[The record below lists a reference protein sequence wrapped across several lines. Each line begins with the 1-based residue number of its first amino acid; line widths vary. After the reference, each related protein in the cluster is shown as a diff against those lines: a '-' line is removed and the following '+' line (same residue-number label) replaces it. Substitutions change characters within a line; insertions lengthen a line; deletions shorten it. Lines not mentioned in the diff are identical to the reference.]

1 MGNELINARAAIWS
15 SRRVA
20 RGTSKIRV
28 LVVDDNVSAAQA
40 LATYLSL
47 EGMECAAAFGG
58 HAPVS
63 FATEFRPH
71 VIIMDISMPGCNGYQ
86 AALALRADPR
96 TNEGAII
103 AFTALDESE
112 LHQHVVD
119 HEFDAYYQKGQAPSR
134 LAAFVTLFANRGE
147 QDLISQN

>member
-1 MGNELINARAAIWS
+1 MGNDHRNARPAIWT
-15 SRRVA
+15 SRRVP

-47 EGMECAAAFGG
+47 EGMECEAAFGG
-58 HAPVS
+58 RAAVT

-86 AALALRADPR
+86 AALALRADAR
-96 TNEGAII
+96 TNEVAII

-112 LHQHVVD
+112 LHQHVID
-119 HEFDAYYQKGQAPSR
+119 QEFDAYYQKGQAPSR
-134 LAAFVTLFANRGE
+134 LATLVTLFAN
-147 QDLISQN
+147 

>member
-1 MGNELINARAAIWS
+1 MGKDQGNEYRNARAAIWT
-15 SRRVA
+15 SRRVT

-28 LVVDDNVSAAQA
+28 LIVDDNVSAAQA

-47 EGMECAAAFGG
+47 EGMECKAAFGG
-58 HAPVS
+58 HAAVTS
-63 FATEFRPH
+63 ATEFRPH
-71 VIIMDISMPGCNGYQ
+71 VVIMDISMPVCNGYQ
-86 AALALRADPR
+86 AALALRADAW
-96 TNEGAII
+96 TNEVAII

-134 LAAFVTLFANRGE
+134 LVTLVTLFAT
-147 QDLISQN
+147 